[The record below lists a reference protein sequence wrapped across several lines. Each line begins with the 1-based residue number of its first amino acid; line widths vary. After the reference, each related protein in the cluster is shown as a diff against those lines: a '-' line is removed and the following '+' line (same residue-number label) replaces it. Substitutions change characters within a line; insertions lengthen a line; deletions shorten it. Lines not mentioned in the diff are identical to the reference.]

1 MLFTLVYIAITLRTS
16 LRFRAIR
23 NSIKKILTDRYA
35 VSFYTA
41 SNGDDGV
48 TELDSPDAS
57 AGANVSSCVWYLP
70 DQRGCL
76 VYPVRRITLADWYT
90 IPEIAAPVLVPGP
103 QPISDEVV
111 QLIVTLEA
119 PERSSDQNPIGVKEQ
134 GEEDSVML
142 SRFGRVLAWRN
153 RRSRSLDL
161 LLETDATRTFQ
172 LIVATFGS
180 GRFALD
186 GGRLKLVQLE
196 SVETLG
202 ESMPL
207 HEPDDALLKAQER
220 NLGTDAWLTDLLT
233 VAERIENERCSTNY
247 SGVGIQPDI
256 IASNDIKIS
265 LELLDGTVVSSQ
277 SRADLLSSGSNSRNR
292 SQLDLTDGLMSTN
305 GPSHSCPSEEPE
317 PDGTVSRSTTDELI
331 GETEQKASSPCPTA
345 VAKGDEEEKKHDA
358 VAEPPMMVV
367 EDVVANVKELKPT
380 TPPIVEPSE
389 PEAKGAVISNGTV
402 KQRHVHEPLQPAK
415 SNPPLPVPACPSTAK
430 PNEPIVVPAKPKPTR
445 SLRKSSFPS
454 SRLRLGTD
462 QSGVVS
468 KPPNILVHSDSS
480 STMEYVIATLN
491 NLLEPNTYTIYP
503 ITAGQAMAAS
513 WLQSTVLIIV
523 AGSLDMEVRKI
534 LLDYFL
540 HGGTV
545 FSLCSDLLD
554 IILPDSKTAE
564 IRERELV
571 SFSYRKWKQIKMLH
585 HIFCYQLSPAK
596 KQFSLESEETS
607 TLLPVSYVDVSDR
620 QGKPHSLA
628 VEILAQEETWNTPS
642 ILEAHNR
649 KTGGRAIFSQIHLEL
664 DPSQFQ
670 SNIDGADNSLHSS
683 NQLRYEILSD
693 LLGSRIGLKLKEKDG
708 RSADEQSIVYKNAY
722 FLGKHEA
729 KVQMLESLK
738 STMNRPNVIQMSEL
752 ALQFCGKSDAAP
764 NPATDSHLPVMI
776 FHCPEDF
783 STVEY
788 FENLTTSKIGRIGI
802 YAPIMTSSMQ
812 IVSNL
817 TLTHGFMV
825 IARYQTKGKGRN
837 NNQWLSPPG
846 CAMFSLQLHIPMSSM
861 LGQRLPIVQHLVA
874 IAVVSAIL
882 SLPGYEKLDLGLK
895 WPNDIYAYGAS
906 KLGGSIFNTQ
916 VDSIE
921 AIVNLG
927 VGFNLSNSKPTLC
940 LNDVI
945 AQYNAKHSTTLP
957 ALSYEKTFA
966 LIFNKL
972 EQLYDRVQRDG
983 IEVLQ
988 QEYYRYWLHQDAEI
1002 SMVGTEGESLQ
1013 GTIVGIDEY
1022 GFLLVKKQP
1031 SGETVSVHPDGN
1043 SFDMMQGLIVPK
1055 FN

>member
-1 MLFTLVYIAITLRTS
+1 MLFTLMYFAITIRTS
-16 LRFRAIR
+16 FRFRAIR
-23 NSIKKILTDRYA
+23 NSIKQTLTDRYA
-35 VSFYTA
+35 VSFYTT
-41 SNGDDGV
+41 SNGGSIA
-48 TELDSPDAS
+48 ELDSPDAS
-57 AGANVSSCVWYLP
+57 AAANVSSCVWYFP

-76 VYPVRRITLADWYT
+76 VYPVRRIALEDWFNV
-90 IPEIAAPVLVPGP
+90 PEQLKSHVECAGTDLNNDI
-103 QPISDEVV
+103 V
-111 QLIVTLEA
+111 QLILTLEGSA
-119 PERSSDQNPIGVKEQ
+119 NRTEGSSDQA
-134 GEEDSVML
+134 EESAVML
-142 SRFGRVLAWRN
+142 NRFGRVLAWRN
-153 RRSRSLDL
+153 ARRLDV
-161 LLETDATRTFQ
+161 LLETDTTRLFQ

-180 GRFALD
+180 GRFDLD
-186 GGRLKLVQLE
+186 SGRLKLVQLE

-202 ESMPL
+202 EPMPFGESITHFSSDSL
-207 HEPDDALLKAQER
+207 SKIHQESFATDSWLTALLALER
-220 NLGTDAWLTDLLT
+220 LEDDRRSPNYPT
-233 VAERIENERCSTNY
+233 V
-247 SGVGIQPDI
+247 GVQPDI
-256 IASNDIKIS
+256 ISSNDIKIS
-265 LELLDGTVVSSQ
+265 LEAMDGTVLSSQ

-292 SQLDLTDGLMSTN
+292 SQLDLTDGLTSVN
-305 GPSHSCPSEEPE
+305 GHGHTDAGEEPE
-317 PDGTVSRSTTDELI
+317 ERTISRSTTEELVKDAEKDLTVCSNTVAMVNDE
-331 GETEQKASSPCPTA
+331 GEKP
-345 VAKGDEEEKKHDA
+345 
-358 VAEPPMMVV
+358 
-367 EDVVANVKELKPT
+367 DVVAPPLLVAVTNAKDSPT
-380 TPPIVEPSE
+380 PTVEPPKATVEEVTLNETGKLSE
-389 PEAKGAVISNGTV
+389 D
-402 KQRHVHEPLQPAK
+402 PLKANP
-415 SNPPLPVPACPSTAK
+415 NPPLLPSPLTAK
-430 PNEPIVVPAKPKPTR
+430 SEATVAPPTAKTIR

-454 SRLRLGTD
+454 SRLRLGTGPA
-462 QSGVVS
+462 GVVT

-491 NLLEPNTYTIYP
+491 NLLAPNTYTIYP
-503 ITAGQAMAAS
+503 ITTGQAMASS
-513 WLQSTVLIIV
+513 WQQSTVLIIV
-523 AGSLDMEVRKI
+523 AGTLDTEVRKI

-607 TLLPVSYVDVSDR
+607 TLLPISYVDVTDR
-620 QGKPHSLA
+620 KGKPHTLA

-664 DPSQFQ
+664 DPSLFQ
-670 SNIDGADNSLHSS
+670 SNIDGADSSLQNS

-693 LLGSRIGLKLKEKDG
+693 LLGSRFGLKLREKG
-708 RSADEQSIVYKNAY
+708 GSSDETIVYKDSY
-722 FLGKHEA
+722 FLGRHEE
-729 KVQMLESLK
+729 KVAMLSALK
-738 STMNRPNVIQMSEL
+738 STMSRPNVIQTSEL
-752 ALQFCGKSDAAP
+752 TLQFCGKGDSTTT
-764 NPATDSHLPVMI
+764 PASDSHLPVMI

-788 FENLTTSKIGRIGI
+788 FDNLTTHKVGRIGI

-817 TLTHGFMV
+817 TLAHGFMV

-874 IAVVSAIL
+874 ISVVSAVL

-916 VDSIE
+916 VDATV
-921 AIVNLG
+921 AIVNVG

-945 AQYNAKHSTTLP
+945 TQYNEKHSTKLP
-957 ALSYEKTFA
+957 LLSYEKTFA

-972 EQLYDRVQRDG
+972 EELYDRVQSEG

-988 QEYYRYWLHQDAEI
+988 QEYYRHWLHQDAEI
-1002 SMVGTEGESLQ
+1002 SMIGTEGESLQ

>member
-1 MLFTLVYIAITLRTS
+1 MLFTIMYFAITIRTS

-23 NSIKKILTDRYA
+23 NSIKQILTDRYA
-35 VSFYTA
+35 VSFYTT
-41 SNGDDGV
+41 SNGGSIA
-48 TELDSPDAS
+48 ELDSPDAS
-57 AGANVSSCVWYLP
+57 TAVNVSSCIWYFP

-76 VYPVRRITLADWYT
+76 VYPVRRITIADWFSV
-90 IPEIAAPVLVPGP
+90 PEELKSHIEYAATDPNNGP
-103 QPISDEVV
+103 V
-111 QLIVTLEA
+111 QLIVTLERLA
-119 PERSSDQNPIGVKEQ
+119 YPATDPSTQ
-134 GEEDSVML
+134 EEEPAVML
-142 SRFGRVLAWRN
+142 NRFGRFVAWRN
-153 RRSRSLDL
+153 RRRLEV
-161 LLETDATRTFQ
+161 LLETDTTRLFQ

-180 GRFALD
+180 GRFELD
-186 GGRLKLVQLE
+186 SGRLKLVQLE

-202 ESMPL
+202 EPVPFDESITNYSSDSLAMVYQ
-207 HEPDDALLKAQER
+207 HSFS
-220 NLGTDAWLTDLLT
+220 TDAWLTALHGLKRLED
-233 VAERIENERCSTNY
+233 EHHSTNY
-247 SGVGIQPDI
+247 PTVGVQPDI
-256 IASNDIKIS
+256 ISSNDIKIS
-265 LELLDGTVVSSQ
+265 LETMDGTVLSSQ

-292 SQLDLTDGLMSTN
+292 SQLDLTDGLISGSGHGHN
-305 GPSHSCPSEEPE
+305 DAAEEPE
-317 PDGTVSRSTTDELI
+317 ERTISRSTTEELVKDAEKDTPI
-331 GETEQKASSPCPTA
+331 CGTA
-345 VAKGDEEEKKHDA
+345 VAMVNDGPEKA
-358 VAEPPMMVV
+358 IVVAPPLLEDLANAKDVLPTPTEEPPKK
-367 EDVVANVKELKPT
+367 ANTEVT
-380 TPPIVEPSE
+380 
-389 PEAKGAVISNGTV
+389 SNGT
-402 KQRHVHEPLQPAK
+402 AK
-415 SNPPLPVPACPSTAK
+415 HPDKSPNPKPNPPLLPSPLSAKNEASGVPPPLPPSAK
-430 PNEPIVVPAKPKPTR
+430 TIR

-454 SRLRLGTD
+454 SRLRLG
-462 QSGVVS
+462 QPGVIT

-491 NLLEPNTYTIYP
+491 ELLEPNTYTIYP
-503 ITAGQAMAAS
+503 ITTGQAMTSS
-513 WLQSTVLIIV
+513 WQQSTVLIIV
-523 AGSLDMEVRKI
+523 AGTLDTEVRKI

-607 TLLPVSYVDVSDR
+607 TLLPISYVDVADR
-620 QGKPHSLA
+620 KGKPHSLA

-664 DPSQFQ
+664 DPSLFQ
-670 SNIDGADNSLHSS
+670 SNIDAADNSLQNS

-693 LLGSRIGLKLKEKDG
+693 LLGSRFGLKLREKSG
-708 RSADEQSIVYKNAY
+708 GSDETIVYKNSY

-729 KVQMLESLK
+729 KVAMLDTLK
-738 STMNRPNVIQMSEL
+738 STMSRPNVIQTSEL
-752 ALQFCGKSDAAP
+752 TLQFCGKGDSTST
-764 NPATDSHLPVMI
+764 PASDSHLPVMI

-788 FENLTTSKIGRIGI
+788 FDNLTTHKVGRIGI

-817 TLTHGFMV
+817 TLAHGFMV

-846 CAMFSLQLHIPMSSM
+846 CAMFSLQLHIPMNSM

-874 IAVVSAIL
+874 ISVVSAII

-916 VDSIE
+916 VDATV
-921 AIVNLG
+921 AIVNVG
-927 VGFNLSNSKPTLC
+927 VGLNLSNSKPTLC

-945 AQYNAKHSTTLP
+945 AQYNAKHSSTLP
-957 ALSYEKTFA
+957 LLSYEKTFA

-972 EQLYDRVQRDG
+972 EELYDRVQREG

-988 QEYYRYWLHQDAEI
+988 QEYYRHWLHQDAEI
-1002 SMVGTEGESLQ
+1002 SMIGTEGESLQ

-1031 SGETVSVHPDGN
+1031 SGETLSVHPDGN

>member
-1 MLFTLVYIAITLRTS
+1 MLFTLMYFAITIRTS
-16 LRFRAIR
+16 LRFRSIR
-23 NSIKKILTDRYA
+23 NSIKQILTDRYA
-35 VSFYTA
+35 VSFYTT
-41 SNGDDGV
+41 SNGDS
-48 TELDSPDAS
+48 TAELNSPDAS
-57 AGANVSSCVWYLP
+57 CEATVSSCIWYLP

-76 VYPVRRITLADWYT
+76 VYPVRRIILSDWFSVPEELKTQFECLA
-90 IPEIAAPVLVPGP
+90 VNR
-103 QPISDEVV
+103 SDEFV
-111 QLIVTLEA
+111 QLIVTLEGA
-119 PERSSDQNPIGVKEQ
+119 VCPTQPER
-134 GEEDSVML
+134 EEGSAVML
-142 SRFGRVLAWRN
+142 SQFGRFLAWRN
-153 RRSRSLDL
+153 RRGRSMEV
-161 LLETDATRTFQ
+161 LLETDATRLFQ

-180 GRFALD
+180 GRFD
-186 GGRLKLVQLE
+186 VDSGRLKLVQLE

-202 ESMPL
+202 EQMSFEECNTSSDL
-207 HEPDDALLKAQER
+207 LLKFSER
-220 NLGTDAWLTDLLT
+220 SLWTDAWLADLLELERFDTERRPMSYPT
-233 VAERIENERCSTNY
+233 V
-247 SGVGIQPDI
+247 GVQPDI
-256 IASNDIKIS
+256 ISSNDIKIS
-265 LELLDGTVVSSQ
+265 LETIDGTVLSSQ

-292 SQLDLTDGLMSTN
+292 SQLDLTDGLTPVN
-305 GPSHSCPSEEPE
+305 GHTGYTMDEPE
-317 PDGTVSRSTTDELI
+317 GATISRSTTEELAERHTEKDSSIDGTTVTKVLNNDEGDQTDVADPPLLDVFDAKD
-331 GETEQKASSPCPTA
+331 TPTPT
-345 VAKGDEEEKKHDA
+345 V
-358 VAEPPMMVV
+358 EPPNATV
-367 EDVVANVKELKPT
+367 ET
-380 TPPIVEPSE
+380 S
-389 PEAKGAVISNGTV
+389 SNGAA
-402 KQRHVHEPLQPAK
+402 KHHDEPFKAK
-415 SNPPLPVPACPSTAK
+415 TNPPLLPSPVTAK
-430 PNEPIVVPAKPKPTR
+430 NEATVVPTSKSIR

-454 SRLRLGTD
+454 SRLRLGTG
-462 QSGVVS
+462 QAGVVS

-503 ITAGQAMAAS
+503 ITTGQAMASS
-513 WLQSTVLIIV
+513 WQQSTVLIIV
-523 AGSLDMEVRKI
+523 AGSLDTEVRKI

-540 HGGTV
+540 HGGLV
-545 FSLCSDLLD
+545 FSLCSDMLD

-607 TLLPVSYVDVSDR
+607 TLLPISYVDVTDR
-620 QGKPHSLA
+620 KGKPHSLA

-670 SNIDGADNSLHSS
+670 SNIDGADNSLQNS

-693 LLGSRIGLKLKEKDG
+693 LLGSRIGLKLREKTG
-708 RSADEQSIVYKNAY
+708 ASDETIVYKNSY

-729 KVQMLESLK
+729 KVAMLESLN
-738 STMNRPNVIQMSEL
+738 STMSRPNVIQTTEL
-752 ALQFCGKSDAAP
+752 TLQFCGKGDSTP
-764 NPATDSHLPVMI
+764 VPASDSHLPVMI

-788 FENLTTSKIGRIGI
+788 FENLTTQKVGRIGI

-817 TLTHGFMV
+817 TLAHGFMV

-846 CAMFSLQLHIPMSSM
+846 CAMFSLQLHIPMNSM

-874 IAVVSAIL
+874 ISVVSAVL

-916 VDSIE
+916 VDATV
-921 AIVNLG
+921 AIVNVG
-927 VGFNLSNSKPTLC
+927 VGLNLNNSKPTLC

-945 AQYNAKHSTTLP
+945 TQYNNKHSTTLP
-957 ALSYEKTFA
+957 LLSYEKTFA

-972 EQLYDRVQRDG
+972 EEMYDRVQCEG

-988 QEYYRYWLHQDAEI
+988 QEYYRHWLHQDAEI
-1002 SMVGTEGESLQ
+1002 SMIGSEGESLQ

-1031 SGETVSVHPDGN
+1031 SGDTVSVHPDGN

>member
-1 MLFTLVYIAITLRTS
+1 MLFTLMYFAITIRTS

-23 NSIKKILTDRYA
+23 NSIKQILTDRYA
-35 VSFYTA
+35 VSFYTT
-41 SNGDDGV
+41 SNGDL
-48 TELDSPDAS
+48 TAALDSPDAS
-57 AGANVSSCVWYLP
+57 SAANVSSCIWFLP

-76 VYPVRRITLADWYT
+76 VYPVRRITLADWFSVPEQLKSHLECPT
-90 IPEIAAPVLVPGP
+90 INLSELIQLV
-103 QPISDEVV
+103 
-111 QLIVTLEA
+111 VTLEGA
-119 PERSSDQNPIGVKEQ
+119 VCQTQPKR
-134 GEEDSVML
+134 EEVSTVML
-142 SRFGRVLAWRN
+142 SRFGRFLAWNN
-153 RRSRSLDL
+153 RKSRRMEVV
-161 LLETDATRTFQ
+161 LETDATKLFQ

-180 GRFALD
+180 GRFDLD
-186 GGRLKLVQLE
+186 SGRLKLVQLE
-196 SVETLG
+196 SVETSG
-202 ESMPL
+202 EPMPFEECMENISTDL
-207 HEPDDALLKAQER
+207 LLKPSDF
-220 NLGTDAWLTDLLT
+220 NTDAWLTDLLELKRNEI
-233 VAERIENERCSTNY
+233 ERRPTNY
-247 SGVGIQPDI
+247 PTVGIQPDI
-256 IASNDIKIS
+256 ISSNDIKIS
-265 LELLDGTVVSSQ
+265 LETIDGTVLSSQ

-292 SQLDLTDGLMSTN
+292 SQLDLTDGLTPVN
-305 GPSHSCPSEEPE
+305 GHAHADCAEDPE
-317 PDGTVSRSTTDELI
+317 VVAMSRSTTEEVMDKHTEKDTRI
-331 GETEQKASSPCPTA
+331 GGTTVTMVSN
-345 VAKGDEEEKKHDA
+345 DEEVQPKTVVPPSVETTNAKDTPPSTI
-358 VAEPPMMVV
+358 EPPKAAV
-367 EDVVANVKELKPT
+367 EV
-380 TPPIVEPSE
+380 S
-389 PEAKGAVISNGTV
+389 SNGTV
-402 KQRHVHEPLQPAK
+402 KHQDACLKAK
-415 SNPPLPVPACPSTAK
+415 TIPPPLPSPVTAK
-430 PNEPIVVPAKPKPTR
+430 SETTVPPTSKPIR

-454 SRLRLGTD
+454 SRLRLGTG
-462 QSGVVS
+462 QAGVVT

-503 ITAGQAMAAS
+503 ITTGQAMASS
-513 WLQSTVLIIV
+513 WQQSTVLIIV
-523 AGSLDMEVRKI
+523 AGTLDVEVRKI

-540 HGGTV
+540 HGGLV
-545 FSLCSDLLD
+545 FSLCSDMLD

-607 TLLPVSYVDVSDR
+607 TLLPISYVDVTDR
-620 QGKPHSLA
+620 KGKPHSLA

-670 SNIDGADNSLHSS
+670 SNIDGADNSLQNS
-683 NQLRYEILSD
+683 NQLRFEILSD
-693 LLGSRIGLKLKEKDG
+693 LLGSRIGLKLREKSG
-708 RSADEQSIVYKNAY
+708 GTDETIVYKNSY

-729 KVQMLESLK
+729 KVAMLDALK
-738 STMNRPNVIQMSEL
+738 STMSRPNVIQTAEL
-752 ALQFCGKSDAAP
+752 TLQFCGKGDSTP
-764 NPATDSHLPVMI
+764 VPASDSHLPVMI

-788 FENLTTSKIGRIGI
+788 FENLTTQQIGRIGI

-817 TLTHGFMV
+817 TLAHGFMV

-846 CAMFSLQLHIPMSSM
+846 CAMFSLQLHIPMNSM

-874 IAVVSAIL
+874 IAVVSAVL

-916 VDSIE
+916 VDATV
-921 AIVNLG
+921 AIVNVG
-927 VGFNLSNSKPTLC
+927 VGFNLNNSKPTLC

-945 AQYNAKHSTTLP
+945 AQYNSKHSTTLP
-957 ALSYEKTFA
+957 LLSYEKTFA
-966 LIFNKL
+966 IIFNKL
-972 EQLYDRVQRDG
+972 EELYDRVECEG

-988 QEYYRYWLHQDAEI
+988 QEYYRHWLHQDAEI
-1002 SMVGTEGESLQ
+1002 SMIGSEGESLQ
-1013 GTIVGIDEY
+1013 GTIIGIDEY

-1031 SGETVSVHPDGN
+1031 SGDIVSVHPDGN

>member
-1 MLFTLVYIAITLRTS
+1 MMLFTIMYIVMTIRAS
-16 LRFRAIR
+16 LRYRAIR
-23 NSIKKILTDRYA
+23 KSFTKLLTDRYA
-35 VSFYTA
+35 VSFYTT
-41 SNGDDGV
+41 SNGDS
-48 TELDSPDAS
+48 TAALDSPDGA
-57 AGANVSSCVWYLP
+57 ATANVSSCIWYYP

-76 VYPVRRITLADWYT
+76 VYPVRRKSLAQWFYFPGHPLVADCLGCPAINTNDET
-90 IPEIAAPVLVPGP
+90 I
-103 QPISDEVV
+103 
-111 QLIVTLEA
+111 QLIVSLE
-119 PERSSDQNPIGVKEQ
+119 SSILDEKHCAKAFEN
-134 GEEDSVML
+134 SVML
-142 SRFGRVLAWRN
+142 SRFGRFLAWHRTGQH
-153 RRSRSLDL
+153 LEV
-161 LLETDATRTFQ
+161 LLESDTARLFQ

-180 GRFALD
+180 GRFDVDA
-186 GGRLKLVQLE
+186 GRLKLVHIE
-196 SVETLG
+196 SVETFA
-202 ESMPL
+202 EPL
-207 HEPDDALLKAQER
+207 PLEECKPCFSNNILLEANAENR
-220 NLGTDAWLTDLLT
+220 HSDAWLSVLMELNKTEDLESSSL
-233 VAERIENERCSTNY
+233 NHFS
-247 SGVGIQPDI
+247 VGLQPDI

-265 LELLDGTVVSSQ
+265 LDVDGTVISGQ

-292 SQLDLTDGLMSTN
+292 SQLDLTDGLVSTT
-305 GPSHSCPSEEPE
+305 GLDHSDRLEEPE
-317 PDGTVSRSTTDELI
+317 NCTVSHSTTDEVIVSIESESCTKLVDNEEAMNLDVATKKEAANAKEI
-331 GETEQKASSPCPTA
+331 LPVTA
-345 VAKGDEEEKKHDA
+345 VIPPHVPTETITNGKPKHHDESNQAK
-358 VAEPPMMVV
+358 V
-367 EDVVANVKELKPT
+367 
-380 TPPIVEPSE
+380 TPPVPPSQ
-389 PEAKGAVISNGTV
+389 II
-402 KQRHVHEPLQPAK
+402 
-415 SNPPLPVPACPSTAK
+415 PPTKEQTQGVTP
-430 PNEPIVVPAKPKPTR
+430 KPKPVR

-454 SRLRLGTD
+454 SRLRLGMDPGAT
-462 QSGVVS
+462 VI

-503 ITAGQAMAAS
+503 ITTSQAMASS
-513 WLQSTVLIIV
+513 WQQSTVLIIV
-523 AGSLDMEVRKI
+523 AGSLDTDVRKI

-540 HGGTV
+540 HGGLV

-607 TLLPVSYVDVSDR
+607 TLLPVSYVEVPDR
-620 QGKPHSLA
+620 KGIPHSLA

-664 DPSQFQ
+664 DPTQFQ
-670 SNIDGADNSLHSS
+670 SSIDGADNSLQNS

-693 LLGSRIGLKLKEKDG
+693 LLGSRIGLKLRDKLRANSDDG
-708 RSADEQSIVYKNAY
+708 TIPYKNAY

-729 KVQMLESLK
+729 KVEMLNTLK
-738 STMNRPNVIQMSEL
+738 STMSRPNVIQTNEL
-752 ALQFCGKSDAAP
+752 TLQFCGKSDNTP
-764 NPATDSHLPVMI
+764 TSPASDSHLPVMI

-802 YAPIMTSSMQ
+802 YAPIMASSMLV
-812 IVSNL
+812 VSNL
-817 TLTHGFMV
+817 TLAHGFMV
-825 IARYQTKGKGRN
+825 IARHQTKGKGRS

-846 CAMFSLQLHIPMSSM
+846 CAMFSLQLHIPMNSA

-874 IAVVSAIL
+874 ISVVSAVL

-916 VDSIE
+916 VDSTL
-921 AIVNLG
+921 AIVNIG
-927 VGFNLSNSKPTLC
+927 VGLNLSNSKPTLC
-940 LNDVI
+940 LNDLI
-945 AQYNAKHSTTLP
+945 AQYNTKHSTTLP
-957 ALSYEKTFA
+957 QLSYEKTFA

-972 EQLYDRVQRDG
+972 EELYERVQCKG
-983 IEVLQ
+983 IDELQ
-988 QEYYRYWLHQDAEI
+988 EEYYRHWLHQDAEI
-1002 SMVGTEGESLQ
+1002 SMIGAEGESLQ

-1031 SGETVSVHPDGN
+1031 SGEIVTVHPDGN

>member
-1 MLFTLVYIAITLRTS
+1 MFV
-16 LRFRAIR
+16 RFLPR
-23 NSIKKILTDRYA
+23 
-35 VSFYTA
+35 V
-41 SNGDDGV
+41 GDSTV
-48 TELDSPDAS
+48 QLDSPDAS
-57 AGANVSSCVWYLP
+57 SAASVSSCIWFLP

-76 VYPVRRITLADWYT
+76 VYPVRRITLTDWYRV
-90 IPEIAAPVLVPGP
+90 PEELISYLECPDINSSGELVQVILTVERAVFPT
-103 QPISDEVV
+103 QDS
-111 QLIVTLEA
+111 
-119 PERSSDQNPIGVKEQ
+119 PERK
-134 GEEDSVML
+134 EDSAVML
-142 SRFGRVLAWRN
+142 NRFGRFLAWRN
-153 RRSRSLDL
+153 RKNRSLEV
-161 LLETDATRTFQ
+161 LLETDATRLFQ

-180 GRFALD
+180 GRFELD
-186 GGRLKLVQLE
+186 SGQLKLVQLE
-196 SVETLG
+196 SVQTSG
-202 ESMPL
+202 EQMPL
-207 HEPDDALLKAQER
+207 DQSGDNSSSDLLLKACR
-220 NLGTDAWLTDLLT
+220 RSLSMDAWLTDLL
-233 VAERIENERCSTNY
+233 EIEQLDNEQCPTNY
-247 SGVGIQPDI
+247 PTVGVQPDI
-256 IASNDIKIS
+256 ISSNDIKIS
-265 LELLDGTVVSSQ
+265 LETMDGTVLSSQ

-292 SQLDLTDGLMSTN
+292 SQLDLTDGLIPVN
-305 GPSHSCPSEEPE
+305 GYDSADCALE
-317 PDGTVSRSTTDELI
+317 PDTTTISRSTTEELMNRNEHTEKESSIDGNTVAMVINDEVQPTDTVVAPPLV
-331 GETEQKASSPCPTA
+331 ETANAKDIPKPT
-345 VAKGDEEEKKHDA
+345 V
-358 VAEPPMMVV
+358 EPPKSTV
-367 EDVVANVKELKPT
+367 D
-380 TPPIVEPSE
+380 IS
-389 PEAKGAVISNGTV
+389 SNGTV
-402 KQRHVHEPLQPAK
+402 QQHDESIKAK
-415 SNPPLPVPACPSTAK
+415 ANQPPLPSPVTTK
-430 PNEPIVVPAKPKPTR
+430 NETTVVPASKPIR

-454 SRLRLGTD
+454 SRLRLGTGPA
-462 QSGVVS
+462 GVVT

-503 ITAGQAMAAS
+503 ITTGQAMGSS
-513 WLQSTVLIIV
+513 WQQSTVLIIV
-523 AGSLDMEVRKI
+523 AGSLDTEVRKI

-540 HGGTV
+540 HGGLV

-607 TLLPVSYVDVSDR
+607 TLLPISYVDVTDR
-620 QGKPHSLA
+620 KGKPHSLA

-670 SNIDGADNSLHSS
+670 SNIDGADNSLQNS

-693 LLGSRIGLKLKEKDG
+693 LLGSRIGLKLREKSG
-708 RSADEQSIVYKNAY
+708 GSDETIVYKNSY

-729 KVQMLESLK
+729 KVAMLDALK
-738 STMNRPNVIQMSEL
+738 STMSRPNVIQTTDL
-752 ALQFCGKSDAAP
+752 TLQFCGKGDSTP
-764 NPATDSHLPVMI
+764 IPASDSHLPVMI

-788 FENLTTSKIGRIGI
+788 FENLTTQKVGRIGI

-817 TLTHGFMV
+817 TLAHGFMV
-825 IARYQTKGKGRN
+825 IARHQTKGKGRS
-837 NNQWLSPPG
+837 NNQWLSPAG
-846 CAMFSLQLHIPMSSM
+846 CAMFSLQLHIPMNSM

-874 IAVVSAIL
+874 IAVVSSVL

-916 VDSIE
+916 VDSTV
-921 AIVNLG
+921 AIVNIG
-927 VGFNLSNSKPTLC
+927 VGFNLNNSKPTLC

-945 AQYNAKHSTTLP
+945 TQYNNKHATTLP
-957 ALSYEKTFA
+957 LLSYEKTFA

-972 EQLYDRVQRDG
+972 EELYDRVQCEG

-988 QEYYRYWLHQDAEI
+988 QEYYRHWLHQDAEI
-1002 SMVGTEGESLQ
+1002 SMIGSEGESLQ
-1013 GTIVGIDEY
+1013 GTIIGIDEY

-1031 SGETVSVHPDGN
+1031 SGDTVSVHPDGN